1 MAETTAVVLGV
12 LISFGIAIAVRLVT
26 NRITLPYTV
35 VLVAIGFLFTL
46 ADPQTYVGLDFTL
59 DPLFTHDVILFVFL
73 PAIVFQGAAET
84 NYTAFRRD
92 LPVFGTIVLV
102 GLPIAILLVG
112 WLGSI
117 VFGFPLLIALLF
129 GAMAYPVDPVAVLS
143 LFERAGAPER
153 LAVLTEGESLL
164 DDGLAIVV
172 FGTILE
178 LVQQANPA
186 ELAGTALLS
195 IGRFRGLAVEVLV
208 VSAGG
213 VLVGLLNGYLV
224 YRFQR
229 VIDDRLTLFLLTLTG
244 AYGSFYLGEH
254 LLGVSGILATVTT
267 GLLIGTHGQRH
278 AVIDERLTFLQDVW
292 EAIVFLLNTVLFI
305 AIGLQVSSEQIL
317 GVGQLVLVALV
328 LLLAVR
334 AGVVYGLT
342 TLLNRV
348 IKDPISLSYQ
358 HVMVWGG
365 MHGVIPVALALSL
378 GPTVPFRDQL
388 QTMVF
393 GVVVA
398 SMIVQGL
405 LMPRVLRTTGVSESC
420 RTSST

>member
-12 LISFGIAIAVRLVT
+12 LICFGIAIAVRLVM

-102 GLPIAILLVG
+102 GLPIAVLLVG
-112 WLGSI
+112 WIGSI

-172 FGTILE
+172 FTTVLE
-178 LVQQANPA
+178 LVRQASPS

-195 IGRFRGLAVEVLV
+195 LGRLGGLAVEVLV

-229 VIDDRLTLFLLTLTG
+229 VTDDRLTLFLLTLAG

-254 LLGVSGILATVTT
+254 LLGVSGILVED
-267 GLLIGTHGQRH
+267 HQ
-278 AVIDERLTFLQDVW
+278 DRL
-292 EAIVFLLNTVLFI
+292 EA
-305 AIGLQVSSEQIL
+305 
-317 GVGQLVLVALV
+317 
-328 LLLAVR
+328 
-334 AGVVYGLT
+334 
-342 TLLNRV
+342 
-348 IKDPISLSYQ
+348 
-358 HVMVWGG
+358 
-365 MHGVIPVALALSL
+365 
-378 GPTVPFRDQL
+378 RDQS
-388 QTMVF
+388 
-393 GVVVA
+393 A
-398 SMIVQGL
+398 
-405 LMPRVLRTTGVSESC
+405 
-420 RTSST
+420 

>member
-178 LVQQANPA
+178 LVRQANPA

-229 VIDDRLTLFLLTLTG
+229 VTDDRLTLFLLTLTG

-278 AVIDERLTFLQDVW
+278 AVIDERLTFLRDVW

>member
-102 GLPIAILLVG
+102 GLPIAVLLVG

-178 LVQQANPA
+178 LVRQANPA

-229 VIDDRLTLFLLTLTG
+229 VTDDRLTLFLLTLTG

-278 AVIDERLTFLQDVW
+278 AVIDERLTFLRDVW

>member
-12 LISFGIAIAVRLVT
+12 LICFGIAIAVRLMM

-102 GLPIAILLVG
+102 GLPIAVLLVG

-172 FGTILE
+172 FGSILE
-178 LVQQANPA
+178 LVRQANPA

-195 IGRFRGLAVEVLV
+195 IGRFGGLAVEVLV
-208 VSAGG
+208 VSVGG

-229 VIDDRLTLFLLTLTG
+229 VTDDRLTLFLLTLTG

-254 LLGVSGILATVTT
+254 LLGVRGILATVAT

-278 AVIDERLTFLQDVW
+278 AVIDERLTFLRDVW

-328 LLLAVR
+328 LLLAIR

>member
-1 MAETTAVVLGV
+1 
-12 LISFGIAIAVRLVT
+12 VT
-26 NRITLPYTV
+26 DRVALPYTV
-35 VLVAIGFLFTL
+35 LLIAVGFAFTL
-46 ADPQTYVGLDFTL
+46 VDPRTYIGLEFTL

-84 NYTAFRRD
+84 NYTAFRRN
-92 LPVFGTIVLV
+92 LPIFGTIVLV
-102 GLPIAILLVG
+102 GLPIAVLLVG
-112 WLGSI
+112 WLGSF
-117 VFGFPLLIALLF
+117 VFGVPLLIALLF

-153 LAVLTEGESLL
+153 LTVLTEGESLL

-172 FGTILE
+172 FATVLE
-178 LVQQANPA
+178 LVRQATPS

-195 IGRFRGLAVEVLV
+195 IDRIGGLAIEVLV

-213 VLVGLLNGYLV
+213 VLVGLLNGYVV

-229 VIDDRLTLFLLTLTG
+229 VTDDRLTLFLLTLTA
-244 AYGSFYLGEH
+244 AYGSFYLAEH
-254 LLGVSGILATVTT
+254 PLGVSGILATVAT

-278 AVIDERLTFLQDVW
+278 AVIDERLTFLQDIW
-292 EAIVFLLNTVLFI
+292 EAIVFLLNTVLFL
-305 AIGLQVSSEQIL
+305 AIGLQVSSEGIF
-317 GVGQLVLVALV
+317 GVARLVVIALV
-328 LLLAVR
+328 LLLGVR
-334 AGVVYGLT
+334 AGIVYGLT
-342 TLLNRV
+342 SLLNYA
-348 IKDPISLSYQ
+348 IEDPISRSYQ

-378 GPTVPFRDQL
+378 GPTVPYRNQL

-398 SMIVQGL
+398 SMLLQGL
-405 LMPRVLRTTGVSESC
+405 LMPRVLQATGVSESH
-420 RTSST
+420 RVEST

>member
-12 LISFGIAIAVRLVT
+12 LICFGIAIAVRLVT

-102 GLPIAILLVG
+102 GLPIAVLLVG

-178 LVQQANPA
+178 LVRQASPS

-195 IGRFRGLAVEVLV
+195 LGRLGGLAVEVLV

-229 VIDDRLTLFLLTLTG
+229 VTDDRLTLFLLTLAG

-267 GLLIGTHGQRH
+267 GLLIGTRGQRH
-278 AVIDERLTFLQDVW
+278 AVIDERLSFLRDVW
-292 EAIVFLLNTVLFI
+292 EAIVFLLNTVLFL

-398 SMIVQGL
+398 SMVIQRDARSGQPVAH
-405 LMPRVLRTTGVSESC
+405 
-420 RTSST
+420 